1 VPNRRYFEKI
11 IRDTGFNINEIEKVY
26 HLVHI
31 LRTIFAEPFLRDNL
45 TLKGG
50 TALNFIYFDLPR
62 LSVDLDFNLTGP
74 FEDTDMGFTLEEL
87 FGQIKAFAAALG
99 YEYEELTSTAIWE
112 RKNLR
117 YLTLQGSPDFVRIE
131 VDKIERLPLLGRVEK
146 CLKHPFPELG
156 KFTIL
161 TYELK
166 ELVAMKVKSLF
177 DRGHPRDLFD
187 LGKLSTISF
196 EREGIFDLIAV
207 YNCFTLQGFHL
218 TDLIAKAEAVT
229 DKDFQDEVVPFLKS
243 GQSEELP
250 DVKEKVIRF
259 LESLYR
265 EEQPAHRKFL
275 ESFRS
280 GQLKPELLSP
290 DIAGKVKRHPAILFW
305 LSLR

>member
-1 VPNRRYFEKI
+1 MPDRRYFEKI

-26 HLVHI
+26 HLMHI
-31 LRTIFAEPFLRDNL
+31 LRTIFAEPYLRDNL

-50 TALNFIYFDLPR
+50 TSLNFIYFDLPR

-74 FEDTDMGFTLEEL
+74 FEDADVRFTLGEL
-87 FGQIKAFAAALG
+87 FGRIQTFAAALG

-112 RKNLR
+112 RRNLR
-117 YLTLQGSPDFVRIE
+117 YLTLQGPADFVRIE
-131 VDKIERLPLLGRVEK
+131 LDKIERLPLLGRVER
-146 CLKHPFPELG
+146 CLKHPFPDLG
-156 KFTIL
+156 KFTVF

-187 LGKLSTISF
+187 LGKLSTIPF
-196 EREGIFDLIAV
+196 ERKGVFDLIAV
-207 YNCFTLQGFHL
+207 YSCFTLQGFHL
-218 TDLIAKAEAVT
+218 SDLIARAEAVT
-229 DKDFQDEVVPFLKS
+229 DKDFRDEVIPFLKA
-243 GQSEELP
+243 GQPEELP
-250 DVKEKVIRF
+250 DVKEKVIKF
-259 LESLYR
+259 LESLYH
-265 EEQPAHRKFL
+265 EERPTHKKFL

-290 DIAGKVKRHPAILFW
+290 DIAEKVKGHPAILFW